1 MGTKRVGLARTQA
14 LLENLKREV
23 NLSTSTTLKG
33 MNLSVTATT
42 GAAGAGLTG
51 DSSTSPQVF
60 VQTIGGEIVTTVLLD
75 LDGLVKES
83 TVGDVIGADSSAAAY
98 LFRYVEATHGV
109 PYKLEM
115 SCIVLPTGTNPL
127 KDFDII
133 AADEAA
139 LSQDDSASGAT
150 NAVSLFAAAGNF
162 AKGQTIQSL
171 AVVPAT
177 NQYVYLAEGAT
188 STNKQTFTAG
198 KLVIKMYG
206 RASF

>member
-33 MNLSVTATT
+33 MNLSVAATT

-115 SCIVLPTGTNPL
+115 SCIVLPTGTNP
-127 KDFDII
+127 
-133 AADEAA
+133 
-139 LSQDDSASGAT
+139 QCC
-150 NAVSLFAAAGNF
+150 VSLCSSRKLC
-162 AKGQTIQSL
+162 KGANDPKSCCRTRHEPICL
-171 AVVPAT
+171 PC
-177 NQYVYLAEGAT
+177 
-188 STNKQTFTAG
+188 
-198 KLVIKMYG
+198 
-206 RASF
+206 